1 MSYQNSFNYEDI
13 NFDDFNSYPSKIRK
27 EIIND
32 YSLLEIMLKKNMSNK
47 RFLHSLEVAKLSK
60 QLAIK
65 HHVDPDKA
73 YLAGLLH
80 DVCKDMDVDLLN
92 EYLKYYDP
100 YKLNNEIYGAYHAW
114 VAKYYLKEKLNFHDK
129 DILNAIYNH
138 TICIS
143 RDKLSMILYIAD
155 KREPLRN
162 IDDDVLEIA
171 YKDLYKAFEKLSYS
185 VKKYIE
191 EVKNERF
198 VKNSI

>member
-1 MSYQNSFNYEDI
+1 MSYLNNFNFEDI
-13 NFDDFNSYPSKIRK
+13 NFDDFHTYPSKIRK
-27 EIIND
+27 KIIND
-32 YSLLEIMLKKNMSNK
+32 CSLLEIMLKKNISNK

-60 QLAIK
+60 KLAER
-65 HHVDPDKA
+65 HHVDPNKA

-92 EYLKYYDP
+92 DYLKYYDP
-100 YKLNNEIYGAYHAW
+100 DKLNGIYGAYHAW

-143 RDKLSMILYIAD
+143 RDKLSMLLYIAD

-162 IDDDVLEIA
+162 IDDDILEIA
-171 YKDLYKAFEKLSYS
+171 FKDLYKAFEKVSWS
-185 VKKYIE
+185 TEKYIE